1 MEHHD
6 LWNEYENDIF
16 NSPGSFYNFY
26 PNFLKLHKMSKNK
39 AFTWNEHH
47 LRSQNGNSEVK

>member
-39 AFTWNEHH
+39 AFTWNEHL
-47 LRSQNGNSEVK
+47 LRNQNGNSEVK